1 MGKTRVNIAIV
12 IEGTWG
18 MSNKEMNEQF
28 AGHIERWATPDES
41 GKDGYAN
48 YEVTTKTVETT
59 KEATDYLDGICCGV
73 TKKLVF
79 LSRSMIP
86 TAQRIKV
93 QQPRWDVIVFTG
105 LIPEDE
111 IKVVQKNW
119 LDARCIKQILL
130 HD

>member
-1 MGKTRVNIAIV
+1 MEKTRVDIAIV
-12 IEGTWG
+12 TEGTWG
-18 MSNKEMNEQF
+18 MSKEEMNEQF

-48 YEVTTKTVETT
+48 YEVTTKIVKTT

-86 TAQRIKV
+86 TAQGIKT
-93 QQPRWDVIVFTG
+93 QRPRWDVIVFTG
-105 LIPEDE
+105 LILEGE

-119 LDARCIKQILL
+119 LDVNSVKQILL
-130 HD
+130 YD